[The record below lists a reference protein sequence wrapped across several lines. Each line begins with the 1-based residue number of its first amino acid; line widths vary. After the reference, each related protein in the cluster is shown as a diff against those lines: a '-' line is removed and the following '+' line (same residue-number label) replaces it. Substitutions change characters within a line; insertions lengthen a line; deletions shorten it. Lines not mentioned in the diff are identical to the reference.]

1 MKKNTDRTNQLRL
14 NQFLKVIL
22 MLKFILIL
30 IVATS
35 LQAFSKGYSQSKI
48 NVNFQNVSLK
58 RALKEIEKKSDYHFL
73 YNDDLLIKNDL
84 PASLSI
90 KDASLDE
97 AMSALL
103 SKTNLGYTLSEN
115 NLVILSEKGRTVS
128 AVAITG
134 KVTDESN
141 QSLPGV
147 SVIIKGTKQ
156 GTQTDANGRY
166 SLNIPDANANNVTL
180 VFSFIGYNTQEVLL
194 SGNTTV
200 NIQLKPAS
208 NSLNEL
214 VVVGYGSVKK
224 KDLTGS
230 VSVVDVSNAKKT
242 ASYDVAK
249 LLQGQAAGVSVQG
262 SGEPGG
268 FVQIKIRG
276 IATFGNNS
284 PLFVIDGVP
293 VDAPFDFP
301 TDNIETI
308 QVLKDASAAAIYG
321 SRAATG
327 VIIITT
333 KKGRSG
339 PLKVNYDGN
348 YGLQNIYKRIPVTDR
363 IGYQKITTAAELNAG
378 LTIAPA
384 NDPANAAFISN
395 VNTDW
400 QKEMFKTGRIQD
412 QNLSLSGGSETMTYN
427 LGLGYFDNTSDLTG
441 PQSYKRYN
449 FTGSFQGKKGIF
461 SFGGKTA
468 YTQSHKDNPAFTNSH
483 AVFGG
488 GLTSMLT
495 AIPTMPVY
503 DPNRL
508 GGYGGSDNVTQ
519 RAITLNVIGMN
530 NLINDYSNR
539 NRMFGNFWGELELA
553 KNLKYKA
560 NVSYDRTDYDNYHY
574 EPSFDLGFYYLNT
587 KYYLRDQQGDA
598 HTGLVENTL
607 SYQLN
612 LGKHKIDFLAGTSY
626 QEDHNQFM
634 TGTASDAGSL
644 QFFTFGSIANPA
656 AKGLD
661 GYKDASTLLS
671 YFGRLNYN
679 FDSRYLITAN
689 FRRDGSSRFGPKNRF
704 GNFPSIAAAWN
715 VSNEKFLKLPSFISS
730 LKLRSGYGVLG
741 NQNFANYMYQSYING
756 NASYLFGNT
765 LAPGATTVAVSDP
778 NIKWEQTSTANAAID
793 LGFFQDK
800 LLFTAEYF
808 YKKSTDILAG
818 IPLPSSVGSV
828 PAAVTTNAAST
839 ENKGVEFTL
848 NYKTNIGKVRLDITG
863 NANTLRDKV
872 LKLGGTNNPIYGA
885 GSKTEV
891 GRSVGEL
898 YGFVTEGIFQN
909 AADITNH
916 ATQTLAAPG
925 DIKFKDVNKDGAITD
940 ADRVYLGSVIPKV
953 YYGLNLNASYEN
965 FDASVFL
972 QGSAGNKVFNGVY
985 HDLMVGQY
993 GNSSVDELNFW
1004 TPTNTNTNVPR
1015 PIIGDPNGN
1024 SRFSDRFVESGSYI
1038 KLQNAQLGYTIPK
1051 NVLNRTHVFSSFR
1064 VYLSGQNLLIIS
1076 KYRGYDPDFISDG
1089 LFSRGF
1095 DYGSFPNPR
1104 TIMLGVQV
1112 GL

>member
-1 MKKNTDRTNQLRL
+1 MKKNADRSNQLRL

-22 MLKFILIL
+22 MLKFILVL
-30 IVATS
+30 IAVS
-35 LQAFSKGYSQSKI
+35 SFGAFSKGYSQSKI
-48 NVNFQNVSLK
+48 NVNFHNVSLK
-58 RALKEIEKKSDYHFL
+58 KALKEIEKKSDYYFL
-73 YNDDLLIKNDL
+73 YNDDVLIKNEL
-84 PASLSI
+84 PASLDV
-90 KDASLDE
+90 KDASLE
-97 AMSALL
+97 EVMKALL
-103 SKTNLGYTLSEN
+103 DKTNLAYTLSAN
-115 NLVILSEKGRTVS
+115 NLVILAEKGGVVAS
-128 AVAITG
+128 VAITG
-134 KVTDESN
+134 KVTDESDKPM
-141 QSLPGV
+141 PGV
-147 SVIIKGTKQ
+147 SVLLKGTNF
-156 GTQTDANGRY
+156 GTQTDANGKF
-166 SLNIPDANANNVTL
+166 SLNIPDNNANNVTL
-180 VFSFIGYNTQEVLL
+180 LFSFIGYEQQIVEV
-194 SGNTTV
+194 GNSRLINV
-200 NIQLKPAS
+200 ALKPLS
-208 NSLNEL
+208 NSLNEV
-214 VVVGYGSVKK
+214 VVVGYGTVKK

-230 VSVVDVSNAKKT
+230 VAVVNVDNAKKT

-249 LLQGQAAGVSVQG
+249 ILQGQAAGVSVQG

-301 TDNIETI
+301 TDNIESI

-327 VIIITT
+327 VVIITT
-333 KKGRSG
+333 KKGKSG
-339 PLKVNYDGN
+339 PLKVVYDGY
-348 YGLQNIYKRIPVTDR
+348 YGAQNIAGKIALTDR
-363 IGYQKITTAAELNAG
+363 AGYQKITTAAELNAG
-378 LTIAPA
+378 LSVAPA
-384 NDPANAAFISN
+384 NDPSNAAFISK

-400 QKEMFKTGRIQD
+400 QKAMFKTGIMQD
-412 QNLSLSGGSETMTYN
+412 HNVSLSGGSDAISFN
-427 LGLGYFDNTSDLTG
+427 VGLGYFDQTSDLSG

-468 YTQSHKDNPAFTNSH
+468 YTQSHKNNPAFTNGH

-508 GGYGGSDNVTQ
+508 GGYGGADNVTQ

-530 NLINDYSNR
+530 NLITDFSNR

-553 KNLKYKA
+553 KNFKYKV
-560 NVSYDRTDYDNYHY
+560 NLSYDRTDYENYHY

-587 KYYLRDQQGDA
+587 KYYLNDQNGNA

-612 LGKHKIDFLAGTSY
+612 LGKHKIDVLAGTSY
-626 QEDHNQFM
+626 QEDHNQFV

-644 QFFTFGSIANPA
+644 SFYTFGSIANPA

-661 GYKDASTLLS
+661 GYRDASTLLS

-679 FDSRYLITAN
+679 YDSRYLITAN
-689 FRRDGSSRFGPKNRF
+689 FRRDGSSRFGPKNRY
-704 GNFPSIAAAWN
+704 GNFPSIAGAWN
-715 VSNEKFLKLPSFISS
+715 VGNEKFFKLPAYISS

-778 NIKWEQTSTANAAID
+778 SIKWESTSTANAAID

-818 IPLPSSVGSV
+818 IPLPLSVGSV

-839 ENKGVEFTL
+839 ENRGVEFTL
-848 NYKTNIGKVRLDITG
+848 NYRTMINKVKLDITA
-863 NANTLRDKV
+863 NANTLSNKV

-891 GRSVGEL
+891 GGEVGKL

-909 AADITNH
+909 AADLAKH

-925 DIKFKDVNKDGAITD
+925 DIKFKDTNGDGVITD

-953 YYGLNLNASYEN
+953 YYGLNLSAGYEN
-965 FDASVFL
+965 FDASLFF

-1004 TPTNTNTNVPR
+1004 TPSNTNTNVPR

-1024 SRFSDRFVESGSYI
+1024 SRFSDRFVESGSYV
-1038 KLQNAQLGYTIPK
+1038 KLQTAQLGYTIPK
-1051 NVLNRTHVFSSFR
+1051 SVLNRTHVFSSFR
-1064 VYLSGQNLLIIS
+1064 VYLSGQNLATFS
-1076 KYRGYDPDFISDG
+1076 KYKGYDPDFISDG
-1089 LFSRGF
+1089 LFSRGY

>member
-1 MKKNTDRTNQLRL
+1 MKKNVPRINQVRL
-14 NQFLKVIL
+14 NQFLKIFL
-22 MLKFILIL
+22 MFKFILALVI
-30 IVATS
+30 ISSFQVFA
-35 LQAFSKGYSQSKI
+35 KGYGQTVI
-48 NVNFQNVSLK
+48 NVNFQNVTLK
-58 RALKEIEKKSDYHFL
+58 KAFKEIEKKSDYRFL
-73 YNDDLLIKNDL
+73 YNDDILAKNEL
-84 PASLSI
+84 PASLNVAN
-90 KDASLDE
+90 ASLDE
-97 AMSALL
+97 TMAALL
-103 SKTNLGYTLSEN
+103 AKTNLVYKLSEN
-115 NLVILSEKGRTVS
+115 NLVILSEKGATVS
-128 AVAITG
+128 VLTVTG
-134 KVTDESN
+134 KVTDEAG
-141 QSLPGV
+141 LPMPGV
-147 SVIIKGTKQ
+147 SIKVKGTDA
-156 GTQTDANGRY
+156 GSQTDVQGRY
-166 SLNIPDANANNVTL
+166 VLNIPDASASNVVL
-180 VFSFIGYNTQEVLL
+180 VFSFVGYTTQEVPLNGGSSL
-194 SGNTTV
+194 NV
-200 NIQLKPAS
+200 QLKASS
-208 NSLNEL
+208 NSLNE
-214 VVVGYGSVKK
+214 VIVVGYGSVKK

-230 VSVVDVSNAKKT
+230 VSVVNVDNAKKT

-276 IATFGNNS
+276 ISTFGNNS

-327 VIIITT
+327 VIIITS
-333 KKGRSG
+333 KKGKAG
-339 PLKVNYDGN
+339 PLKVNYNGY
-348 YGLQNIYKRIPVTDR
+348 YGLQNIAKRMDVTDR
-363 IGYQKITTAAELNAG
+363 VGYQKITTAAELNAG

-384 NDPANAAFISN
+384 NDPSNAAFISKT
-395 VNTDW
+395 NTDW
-400 QKEMFKTGRIQD
+400 QKEMFKTGKIQD
-412 QNLSLSGGSETMTYN
+412 HNLSLSGGSDAVSYN
-427 LGLGYFDNTSDLTG
+427 VGLGYFDNTSTLSG

-449 FTGSFQGKKGIF
+449 FTGNFQGKKGIF

-468 YTQSHKDNPAFTNSH
+468 YTQSHKNNPAITSSH

-530 NLINDYSNR
+530 NLVTDYSNR
-539 NRMFGNFWGELELA
+539 NRMFGNFWGELELV
-553 KNLKYKA
+553 KNLKYKV
-560 NVSYDRTDYDNYHY
+560 NVSYDRTDYENFHY
-574 EPSFDLGFYYLNT
+574 EPSYDLGFYYLNT
-587 KYYLRDQQGDA
+587 KYYLNDQNGNA

-607 SYQLN
+607 SYQLTA
-612 LGKHKIDFLAGTSY
+612 GKHKLDVLAGTSY
-626 QEDHNQFM
+626 QEDHNQFV
-634 TGTASDAGSL
+634 TGTASAAGSL
-644 QFFTFGSIANPA
+644 QFFTFGSIADPTS
-656 AKGLD
+656 KGLA

-679 FDSRYLITAN
+679 YDSRYLLTVN
-689 FRRDGSSRFGPKNRF
+689 FRRDGSSRFGSAHHY
-704 GNFPSIAAAWN
+704 GNFPSVAVAWN
-715 VSNEKFLKLPSFISS
+715 VGNEKAFHLPSFISS
-730 LKLRSGYGVLG
+730 LKLRSGYGSLG
-741 NQNFANYMYQSYING
+741 NQNFGNYLNTGYVNG
-756 NASYLFGNT
+756 NASYVFGNT
-765 LAPGATTVAVSDP
+765 LAPGAAVIAVADP
-778 NIKWEQTSTANAAID
+778 NVKWEATTTANAAID
-793 LGFFQDK
+793 LGVFQEK
-800 LLFTAEYF
+800 LTFTAEYF
-808 YKKSTDILAG
+808 YKKATDILAS
-818 IPLPSSVGSV
+818 IPLPLSVGSV
-828 PAAVTTNAAST
+828 PNSVVTNAAST
-839 ENKGVEFTL
+839 QNKGVEFTV
-848 NYKTNIGKVRLDITG
+848 NYHENIGKLQLNIKADVS
-863 NANTLRDKV
+863 TLKNKV

-891 GRSVGEL
+891 GREVGEL
-898 YGFVTEGIFQN
+898 YGFVTEGIFQSQ
-909 AADITNH
+909 ADITSH

-925 DIKFKDVNKDGAITD
+925 DVKFKDVNGDHAITD

-953 YYGLNLNASYEN
+953 YYGLNVGASYGN
-965 FDASVFL
+965 FDASFFL
-972 QGSAGNKVFNGVY
+972 QGSSGNKVFNGVY

-993 GNSSVDELNFW
+993 GNSSTAELNFW
-1004 TPTNTNTNVPR
+1004 TPTNTNTNIPR

-1051 NVLNRTHVFSSFR
+1051 NILNKTHVFSSLR

-1089 LFSRGF
+1089 LFSRGY

-1104 TIMLGVQV
+1104 TVMLGVQV

>member
-141 QSLPGV
+141 QPLPGV

-156 GTQTDANGRY
+156 GTQTDVNGRY
-166 SLNIPDANANNVTL
+166 TLNIPDANANNVTL

-339 PLKVNYDGN
+339 PLKVNYDGY

-427 LGLGYFDNTSDLTG
+427 LGLGYFDNISDLTG

-539 NRMFGNFWGELELA
+539 NRMFGNFWGEL
-553 KNLKYKA
+553 
-560 NVSYDRTDYDNYHY
+560 
-574 EPSFDLGFYYLNT
+574 
-587 KYYLRDQQGDA
+587 
-598 HTGLVENTL
+598 
-607 SYQLN
+607 
-612 LGKHKIDFLAGTSY
+612 
-626 QEDHNQFM
+626 
-634 TGTASDAGSL
+634 
-644 QFFTFGSIANPA
+644 
-656 AKGLD
+656 
-661 GYKDASTLLS
+661 
-671 YFGRLNYN
+671 
-679 FDSRYLITAN
+679 
-689 FRRDGSSRFGPKNRF
+689 
-704 GNFPSIAAAWN
+704 
-715 VSNEKFLKLPSFISS
+715 
-730 LKLRSGYGVLG
+730 
-741 NQNFANYMYQSYING
+741 
-756 NASYLFGNT
+756 
-765 LAPGATTVAVSDP
+765 
-778 NIKWEQTSTANAAID
+778 
-793 LGFFQDK
+793 
-800 LLFTAEYF
+800 
-808 YKKSTDILAG
+808 
-818 IPLPSSVGSV
+818 
-828 PAAVTTNAAST
+828 
-839 ENKGVEFTL
+839 
-848 NYKTNIGKVRLDITG
+848 
-863 NANTLRDKV
+863 
-872 LKLGGTNNPIYGA
+872 
-885 GSKTEV
+885 
-891 GRSVGEL
+891 
-898 YGFVTEGIFQN
+898 
-909 AADITNH
+909 
-916 ATQTLAAPG
+916 
-925 DIKFKDVNKDGAITD
+925 
-940 ADRVYLGSVIPKV
+940 
-953 YYGLNLNASYEN
+953 
-965 FDASVFL
+965 
-972 QGSAGNKVFNGVY
+972 
-985 HDLMVGQY
+985 
-993 GNSSVDELNFW
+993 
-1004 TPTNTNTNVPR
+1004 
-1015 PIIGDPNGN
+1015 
-1024 SRFSDRFVESGSYI
+1024 
-1038 KLQNAQLGYTIPK
+1038 
-1051 NVLNRTHVFSSFR
+1051 
-1064 VYLSGQNLLIIS
+1064 
-1076 KYRGYDPDFISDG
+1076 
-1089 LFSRGF
+1089 
-1095 DYGSFPNPR
+1095 
-1104 TIMLGVQV
+1104 
-1112 GL
+1112 